1 MTKDKLKGVVALG
14 SLFAIIGFL
23 ILFFSPDLVLF
34 RAESW
39 LVKQGGVDTST
50 YQIVIAGFTNSFL
63 AVGSILFGVG
73 VATIVVAFYKIVTS
87 NE

>member
-1 MTKDKLKGVVALG
+1 MTKDKLKGVIALC
-14 SLFAIIGFL
+14 SLFSIIGFL
-23 ILFFSPDLVLF
+23 FLIFSADLGLL